1 MFVSGFIEFN
11 ILEMMVGYILEI
23 KMRGILYK
31 CRGKND
37 YYMFLWLRVKFE

>member
-1 MFVSGFIEFN
+1 MPVSGFTELN
-11 ILEMMVGYILEI
+11 ISEMMVGYTLEI

-37 YYMFLWLRVKFE
+37 YHMPPWLRVKSE